1 MRLLI
6 LGATGLVGRHALD
19 LALADPRVD
28 AVTALVR
35 RPLPGHP
42 KLTAPQVDF
51 DDLPADAPFWTA
63 DAVVCAIGTTMRTA
77 GSREAFRRVDHVYPM
92 AVARRTRDAGAR
104 AFALNSALGADA
116 ASRVFY
122 SRVKGELERDLMTLN
137 FPSLTFVRPGLIGG
151 RRAEN
156 RPLERVASRVLGAL
170 GPALPRGWRINPAPN
185 IAAALIEA
193 AVTGRTGVRV
203 VTATELA

>member
-51 DDLPADAPFWTA
+51 DDLPADSPFWTA

-92 AVARRTRDAGAR
+92 AVARRTRDAGAK

-122 SRVKGELERDLMTLN
+122 SRVKGELERDLMTLG

-151 RRAEN
+151 RREES
-156 RPLERVASRVLGAL
+156 RPLERAASRVLGAL

-203 VTATELA
+203 VTAAELA